1 MMIGGFSVQEAFD
14 VARVALSLAFLA
26 YASWSDLKTR
36 EVSNTV
42 WIAFAPMALTLTL
55 FQLFMFPDPL
65 LLQTY
70 ALSFAI
76 TSVISITLFYTGA
89 FGGADAKAL
98 ICLSLALPS
107 HPTSLFQPSLSFGYS
122 LFPITVLSNGVL
134 LAALSAFYALFR
146 NYLWKF
152 RTGRRLFEG
161 FERESFSRK
170 TVALLCGYKVNSTKL
185 EKMDHLY
192 PLEDIHT
199 AETGESERRL
209 LVFPKDEDRQPIVD
223 RLLNAKR
230 QGTLQNDV
238 WITPGLPMLVFITG
252 GLIVALLFGDLI
264 WSTLRLIL
272 MAP

>member
-1 MMIGGFSVQEAFD
+1 MQEAFD

-36 EVSNTV
+36 EVSNIV
-42 WIAFAPMALTLTL
+42 WIAFAPIALTLTL
-55 FQLFMFPDPL
+55 FQLFLFFDPL

-70 ALSFAI
+70 VLSFAI
-76 TSVISITLFYTGA
+76 TSVISIALFYAGA

-107 HPTSLFQPSLSFGYS
+107 HPTSLFQPSPSFGYS

-134 LAALSAFYALFR
+134 LAALSAFYAIFR
-146 NYLWKF
+146 NCLWKF
-152 RTGRRLFEG
+152 RTGQRLFEG
-161 FERESFSRK
+161 FEKESFGRK
-170 TVALLCGYKVNSTKL
+170 TIALLCGYKVNSTKL
-185 EKMDHLY
+185 EGMNHLY

-199 AETGESERRL
+199 AETGGSERRL
-209 LVFPKDEDRQPIVD
+209 LMFPKDEDTQSIVD
-223 RLLNAKR
+223 RLLNAKSK
-230 QGTLQNDV
+230 GALQNDV

-252 GLIVALLFGDLI
+252 GLVVAFFFGDLI

-272 MAP
+272 AAP